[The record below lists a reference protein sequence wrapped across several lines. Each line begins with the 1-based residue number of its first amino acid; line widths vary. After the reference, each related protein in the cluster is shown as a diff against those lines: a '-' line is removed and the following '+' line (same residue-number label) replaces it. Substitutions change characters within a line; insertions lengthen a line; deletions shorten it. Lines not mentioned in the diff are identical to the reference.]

1 MEQKT
6 QRPSEVIPQEE
17 FLHPGHPACPG
28 CGAAISMRL
37 ALKALGKKT
46 MMVIPASC
54 WSIIAG
60 AHPTF
65 TLEVPLLHVPFI
77 SGAAAAAGLKAS
89 LEVQGDKETTV
100 VAWAGDGGTYDIG
113 LQGLSGAAERKTDM
127 IFVCYDNEA
136 YMNTGGQ
143 RSSATPMGTYT
154 ATTPQGK
161 GEGKKDLLSIM
172 ADHGSTYVA
181 TANLAYPQD
190 FLNKFKKAKAKNGF
204 RFIHILSP
212 CPTGWG
218 FPEDKTVTMA
228 RMAVESGAYPLVEWE
243 GERWLTTYRP
253 SFQVKVED
261 YLLCQGRFAHWG
273 EEKLTQIAQGI
284 IYQWNRL
291 LDLMEE
297 SKR

>member
-1 MEQKT
+1 MERKT
-6 QRPSEVIPQEE
+6 KRASEIIPREE
-17 FLHPGHPACPG
+17 LLHPGHPACPG

-37 ALKALGKKT
+37 ALKALGKRT

-65 TLEVPLLHVPFI
+65 ALGVPLLHVPFI

-113 LQGLSGAAERKTDM
+113 LQGLSGAAERRTDM

-143 RSSATPMGTYT
+143 RSSATPIGTYT

-161 GEGKKDLLSIM
+161 GENKKDLLSIM

-190 FLNKFKKAKAKNGF
+190 FIEKFKKAKAKKGF

-212 CPTGWG
+212 CPTGWEY
-218 FPEDKTVTMA
+218 PEDKTVAIA

-243 GERWLTTYRP
+243 GERWILTYRP

-273 EEKLTQIAQGI
+273 REKLAQIAQAI
-284 IYQWNRL
+284 ARQWDRL
-291 LDLMEE
+291 LE
-297 SKR
+297 

>member
-1 MEQKT
+1 M
-6 QRPSEVIPQEE
+6 IPQEE
-17 FLHPGHPACPG
+17 LLHPGHSACPG

-46 MMVIPASC
+46 MIVIPASC

-65 TLEVPLLHVPFI
+65 SLGVPLLHVPFI

-89 LEVQGDKETTV
+89 LEALGDKETTI

-113 LQGLSGAAERKTDM
+113 FQGLSGAAERRTDM

-143 RSSATPMGTYT
+143 RSSATPPGTYT

-161 GEGKKDLLSIM
+161 GEDKKDLLSIM
-172 ADHGSTYVA
+172 ADHGALYVA
-181 TANLAYPQD
+181 TATLAYPQD
-190 FLNKFKKAKAKNGF
+190 FLAKFKKAKAKKGF

-218 FPEDKTVTMA
+218 YPEDKTITMS

-243 GERWLTTYRP
+243 GEEWNITYRP
-253 SFQVKVED
+253 SFHIKIKD
-261 YLLCQGRFAHWG
+261 YLLCQSRFAHWG
-273 EEKLTQIAQGI
+273 EEKLAQIAQRVTH
-284 IYQWNRL
+284 QWYRL
-291 LDLMEE
+291 TDHPKGL
-297 SKR
+297 KG

>member
-1 MEQKT
+1 MERKT
-6 QRPSEVIPQEE
+6 KRASEIIPREE
-17 FLHPGHPACPG
+17 LLHPGHPACPG

-37 ALKALGKKT
+37 ALKALGKRT

-65 TLEVPLLHVPFI
+65 TLGVPLLHVPFI

-113 LQGLSGAAERKTDM
+113 LQGLSGAAERRTDM

-143 RSSATPMGTYT
+143 RSSATPIGTYT

-161 GEGKKDLLSIM
+161 GENKKDLLSIM

-190 FLNKFKKAKAKNGF
+190 FIEKFKKAKAKKGF

-212 CPTGWG
+212 CPTGWEY
-218 FPEDKTVTMA
+218 PEDKTVTIA

-243 GERWLTTYRP
+243 GERWILTYRP

-273 EEKLTQIAQGI
+273 REKLAQIAQAI
-284 IYQWNRL
+284 ARQWDRL
-291 LDLMEE
+291 LE
-297 SKR
+297 